1 MLGTHAPE
9 SSQNTNV
16 RWGLE
21 RVVQQTVSQRGSD
34 VLVRPSRCHGVDHGN
49 SFVSSSAAMFS
60 GSRLRN
66 SEFRMLAAAPVDLE
80 DDLSQAMVVIG
91 DDLSD
96 ERAKK
101 LLARSHG
108 HPWRIPGRLEVVCEP
123 DKVGYWCGGA
133 WCFKRSQSR
142 LTGLYTQQC

>member
-1 MLGTHAPE
+1 
-9 SSQNTNV
+9 
-16 RWGLE
+16 
-21 RVVQQTVSQRGSD
+21 
-34 VLVRPSRCHGVDHGN
+34 
-49 SFVSSSAAMFS
+49 
-60 GSRLRN
+60 
-66 SEFRMLAAAPVDLE
+66 MLAAAPVDLE

-108 HPWRIPGRLEVVCEP
+108 HPWRIPSRLEVVCEP

-133 WCFKRSQSR
+133 WRFKARPIAPHR
-142 LTGLYTQQC
+142 LVHAAVLLPSFFQAVQR